1 MVAHLPLL
9 VHADP
14 EDVLVIGLASGISV
28 GAVASH
34 PVRSIRVVEVEATI
48 VEAARYFSEA
58 NGDVL
63 VDPRLEVSINDARN
77 DLQFGT
83 RTYDVIASQPSN
95 PWMTVA
101 SNLFTEDFFRM
112 ARIRLKP
119 GGIFCQWI
127 QTYSLRPED
136 FRSILVAFHA
146 VFPHVLVF
154 DTLGGVDLLLLGSEE
169 ALSLDPEQWA
179 RRMADPRVRADLAR
193 ASVDGPLDVLAMLR
207 AGELEVDRLVQGGGS
222 NTDDNARVEFSA
234 PKALFLDTQAA
245 NLGML
250 DRLGADPVA
259 YLSPQPDRDGADRL
273 RLDLAR
279 AWLARGERRRAAAA
293 ARSALEGPHAA
304 DAQAV
309 LERAGTD

>member
-1 MVAHLPLL
+1 
-9 VHADP
+9 
-14 EDVLVIGLASGISV
+14 
-28 GAVASH
+28 
-34 PVRSIRVVEVEATI
+34 
-48 VEAARYFSEA
+48 
-58 NGDVL
+58 
-63 VDPRLEVSINDARN
+63 
-77 DLQFGT
+77 
-83 RTYDVIASQPSN
+83 
-95 PWMTVA
+95 
-101 SNLFTEDFFRM
+101 
-112 ARIRLKP
+112 
-119 GGIFCQWI
+119 
-127 QTYSLRPED
+127 
-136 FRSILVAFHA
+136 
-146 VFPHVLVF
+146 
-154 DTLGGVDLLLLGSEE
+154 
-169 ALSLDPEQWA
+169 
-179 RRMADPRVRADLAR
+179 MADPRVRADLAR